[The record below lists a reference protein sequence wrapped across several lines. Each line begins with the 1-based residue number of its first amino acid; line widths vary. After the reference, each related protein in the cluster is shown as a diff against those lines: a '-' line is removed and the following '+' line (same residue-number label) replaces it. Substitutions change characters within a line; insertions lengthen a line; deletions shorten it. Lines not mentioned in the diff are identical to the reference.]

1 MRLIILR
8 HAKSSRSDAGL
19 SDHDRPLNL
28 RGESD
33 APLVA
38 QRLQDMGWVPEQ
50 VLSSNA
56 ERTRQTWAR
65 MADVLGH
72 VPADFIPGLY
82 LSSAQNAIGELQ
94 EHADDVTTLL
104 LLGHNPGLEQLVFDL
119 SRRNERLTTC
129 NAALLTSSA
138 ADWKTALRGPWTLE
152 DVVRPKGLRAP

>member
-1 MRLIILR
+1 VRLIILR

-19 SDHDRPLNL
+19 SDHDRPLNP
-28 RGESD
+28 RGEND

-38 QRLQDMGWVPEQ
+38 RRLKEMGWVPEQ

-56 ERTRQTWAR
+56 ERTRQTWAG

-82 LSSAQNAIGELQ
+82 LAASQHVIAEIQLN
-94 EHADDVTTLL
+94 ADDVSTLL

-119 SRRNERLTTC
+119 SGQSERMTTC
-129 NAALLTSSA
+129 NAALLTSTA
-138 ADWKTALRGPWTLE
+138 QTWKEALSGPWTLQE
-152 DVVRPKGLRAP
+152 VVRPKSLRTQ

>member
-8 HAKSSRSDAGL
+8 HAKSSRSDPGL
-19 SDHDRPLNL
+19 SDHDRPLNV
-28 RGESD
+28 RGEAD

-38 QRLQDMGWVPEQ
+38 EQLLKLGWVPEQ

-72 VPADFIPGLY
+72 VPADFTPGLY
-82 LSSAQNAIGELQ
+82 LASASAAIAELEVHAQ
-94 EHADDVTTLL
+94 EVSTLL

-119 SRRNERLTTC
+119 SRQSERLTTC
-129 NAALLTSSA
+129 NAVLLTSSA
-138 ADWKTALRGPWTLE
+138 TDWKAALRGPWSLE
-152 DVVRPKGLRAP
+152 QVVRPKELRAP

>member
-28 RGESD
+28 RGEND

-38 QRLQDMGWVPEQ
+38 KSLQDIGWVPEQ
-50 VLSSNA
+50 VLSSNS

-82 LSSAQNAIGELQ
+82 LASAQQAIGELQ
-94 EHADDVTTLL
+94 VNADDVTTLL

-119 SRRNERLTTC
+119 SGRSERLTTC
-129 NAALLTSSA
+129 NAALLTSNA
-138 ADWKTALRGPWTLE
+138 RDWKRALSGRWTLE
-152 DVVRPKGLRAP
+152 EVVRPKGLRTP

>member
-19 SDHDRPLNL
+19 SDHDRPLNF
-28 RGESD
+28 RGEND

-38 QRLQDMGWVPEQ
+38 QCLQDKGWVPEQ

-82 LSSAQNAIGELQ
+82 LASSKQAVDELQ
-94 EHADDVTTLL
+94 VHAEDVATLL
-104 LLGHNPGLEQLVFDL
+104 LLGHNPGLEQLIFDL
-119 SRRNERLTTC
+119 SGQAERLTTC

-138 ADWKTALRGPWTLE
+138 SDWKTALRGVWTLE
-152 DVVRPKGLRAP
+152 DVVRPKGLRAT